1 MSAKKDLR
9 EISVQTVKLFQ
20 QKEYAEA
27 LPLAE
32 KAVALAKQI
41 YGEKNIE
48 TVNVLKNLGYVQL
61 YKGDGDE
68 AEDAFLK

>member
-20 QKEYAEA
+20 QKEYAKA

-41 YGEKNIE
+41 YGEKKYRNGERSQKSGLCSI
-48 TVNVLKNLGYVQL
+48 V
-61 YKGDGDE
+61 
-68 AEDAFLK
+68 